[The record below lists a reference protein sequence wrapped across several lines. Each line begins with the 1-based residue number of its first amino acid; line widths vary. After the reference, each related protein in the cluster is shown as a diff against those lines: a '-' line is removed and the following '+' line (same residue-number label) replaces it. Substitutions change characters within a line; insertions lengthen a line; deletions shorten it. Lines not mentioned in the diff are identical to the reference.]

1 MQTNAAGQV
10 VLKLKTPRRDGTT
23 HLAMSPLEFMERHID
38 GQLCGVEFCERYV
51 DCGSSSDSTKRN
63 LTAAQL
69 TLAPRRQTAD
79 CRGWLWT
86 ATVRSA

>member
-1 MQTNAAGQV
+1 M
-10 VLKLKTPRRDGTT
+10 
-23 HLAMSPLEFMERHID
+23 
-38 GQLCGVEFCERYV
+38 
-51 DCGSSSDSTKRN
+51 DCNVGSGSTSDSTKRN

-86 ATVRSA
+86 ATCGHPDNQKDAATMTGFRAQPT